1 MSTQDGSQG
10 VEAIDTAR
18 RSSSLQKAAPSAS
31 NGALPTEQNK
41 SPQDTGSVVRRKSF
55 RPQGERTVKRLRLS
69 KALTIPD
76 GTTVADA
83 CRRMATRRVTAAL
96 LTDSNALLCGIIT
109 DQDISTRVIA
119 EGLKPE
125 EISVSKV
132 MTRNPVF
139 VMGDTLA
146 VEALQTMVQ
155 GKFRHLPVVE
165 DGEVIA
171 LLDITKCLYDAI
183 ARVEGA
189 AEKGNAIAAAIESV
203 EREWSVKGS
212 DKSNFVENLR
222 DRMFKPT
229 LRSLI
234 AEGTKVAT
242 CSSSETVT
250 TATKKMRDLRMSSVI
265 VTSSSRKPRGIL
277 TSKDVLMKVIAQGL
291 PPESTTL
298 DKVMTPNPEC
308 AGLDTTLVDAL
319 HAMHDRKFLH
329 LPVTDSD
336 GSVVACVDV
345 LHLTHGAVATVGG
358 GGVAQAMATTMLQ
371 TFWDSAMEPAE
382 DESDSPSDNSA
393 RRSDAILERP
403 PSYPSFGP
411 GNTFSFKLKLSA
423 YDGKPH
429 HYRFNCGSESLT
441 ELMSTIAQRVGD
453 DIDLT
458 HLPRL
463 MYIDDEGDKVLLA
476 TDSDVVAA
484 VNVARISGWK
494 ALTLHL
500 EESQEPRS
508 MKAFSS
514 NKLSVAVDDSDGW
527 STIHTALI
535 TCTVAAVAFSV
546 VFCFRRD
553 RKSVV

>member
-546 VFCFRRD
+546 VFCFRD